1 MYKNCCF
8 SVFIVIALFLW
19 SPIVD
24 KINAEMDPFSVEEF
38 VKEPSLRVINSLKKP
53 QLIEV
58 GTYYKLEVDASMKK
72 GEVKRLLVE
81 FLIDEEIIPEDE
93 ENSSVTPLSNENDLE
108 LRRLELQDKE
118 KERED
123 QLKLKEL
130 ELREKELL
138 VQLRLKELETPASR
152 PPVVRSASE
161 TKFDISKQI
170 RFVPPFQEREVD
182 KYFLHFEKIAI
193 SLEWPRDVW
202 TLLLQSVLV
211 GKAREIYSSMS
222 VEESSQYD
230 HVKTTILKAYELV
243 PEAYRQ
249 HFRSSRKQDTQ
260 TFTEFAREKE
270 VQFDHWCSAK
280 EVTQD
285 FSKLRQLMLL
295 EEFKSC
301 LTPQMKTYLDER
313 KVDVLSQA
321 ALLADDYSL
330 THKNNFAKPELES
343 VGGRN
348 AAQGRQPTAGGTN
361 NTNGQRLR
369 SENVKQYHNNS
380 GGGTW
385 RSNVPVCFYCK

>member
-8 SVFIVIALFLW
+8 SVFIVIVLFLW
-19 SPIVD
+19 SLVVD
-24 KINAEMDPFSVEEF
+24 KIIAEMDPFGIKEF
-38 VKEPSLRVINSLKKP
+38 IKEPSLRVINSLKKL

-58 GTYYKLEVDASMKK
+58 GTHYKFEVDASMKK

-93 ENSSVTPLSNENDLE
+93 ENSGVMALSNENELE
-108 LRRLELQDKE
+108 LKRLELQDKE
-118 KERED
+118 KEREA

-130 ELREKELL
+130 ELCEKELS
-138 VQLRLKELETPASR
+138 VRLRLKELETLASHS
-152 PPVVRSASE
+152 PVVRSASE
-161 TKFDISKQI
+161 TKCDISKQI

-182 KYFLHFEKIAI
+182 KYFLHFEKIATN
-193 SLEWPRDVW
+193 LEWPRDVW

-211 GKAREIYSSMS
+211 GNACEIYSSMS

-270 VQFDHWCSAK
+270 VQFDRWCSAK
-280 EVTQD
+280 EVAQD
-285 FSKLRQLMLL
+285 FNKLHQLMLL

-301 LTPQMKTYLDER
+301 LTPQMKTYLDEW
-313 KVDVLSQA
+313 KVDGFKSSCSA
-321 ALLADDYSL
+321 
-330 THKNNFAKPELES
+330 
-343 VGGRN
+343 R
-348 AAQGRQPTAGGTN
+348 R
-361 NTNGQRLR
+361 
-369 SENVKQYHNNS
+369 
-380 GGGTW
+380 
-385 RSNVPVCFYCK
+385 